1 MIFITGATGLLGS
14 YLAKLL
20 IQKGHKVRAI
30 KRTTS
35 DLSLLGEYAQQIEWV
50 TGDIMDIPSLEDAM
64 QGVKQVYHCAA
75 VISFIPKEVDYMMR
89 VNIDGTANV
98 MNAALQAG
106 VEKLVHV
113 SSIASFGI
121 AKEGK
126 VIDEQYSD
134 PNIRKCFWY
143 YRSKHY
149 GEREAWRAHA
159 EGLNVVVANPSTIL
173 GAGWWDDEPNSLFR
187 DIHQGLKFYT
197 TAHNGFVDVRDV
209 VECLYRLMQS
219 DISGEKFI
227 VSSENIS
234 FRDLIWDIADAL
246 KVKRP
251 PYFAGRLLREF
262 VWRAE
267 AVKGLFSNARPLV
280 TKETA
285 ELASMN
291 FRYSNQKI
299 KDELQ
304 FNFRPIKQTIA
315 DTAACYLKS
324 KQAGKDFGVFY

>member
-1 MIFITGATGLLGS
+1 MVFITGATGLLGS

-20 IQKGHKVRAI
+20 LQKGQQVRAI

-35 DLSLLGEYAQQIEWV
+35 DLSLLGDYANQIEWV
-50 TGDIMDIPSLEDAM
+50 PGDVMDLYSLEDAM

-75 VISFIPKEVDYMMR
+75 VISFIPSEVDHMMR

-113 SSIASFGI
+113 SSIAAFGI
-121 AKEGK
+121 APEGK
-126 VIDEQYSD
+126 VIDEKYSD

-143 YRSKHY
+143 YKSKHY

-187 DIHQGLKFYT
+187 DIHNGLNFYT
-197 TAHNGFVDVRDV
+197 TASNGFVDVRDTA
-209 VECLYRLMQS
+209 ECLYRLMES

-227 VSSENIS
+227 ISAENIS
-234 FRDLIWDIADAL
+234 FRELMWSMADAL

-251 PYFAGRLLREF
+251 SWHAHRLLREI
-262 VWRAE
+262 VWRVE
-267 AVKGLFSNARPLV
+267 TIKSLFSSARPLV

-291 FRYSNQKI
+291 FRYTNEKAA
-299 KDELQ
+299 KALQ
-304 FNFRPIKQTIA
+304 MSFRPLQQTIT
-315 DTAACYLKS
+315 DTAAVYLQS
-324 KQAGKDFGVFY
+324 KQAGKDFGTFY